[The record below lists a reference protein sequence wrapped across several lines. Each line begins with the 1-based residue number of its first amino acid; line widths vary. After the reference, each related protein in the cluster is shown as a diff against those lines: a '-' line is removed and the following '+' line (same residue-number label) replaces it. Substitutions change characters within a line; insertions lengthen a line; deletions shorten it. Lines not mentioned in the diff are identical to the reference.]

1 MSFLSRLFP
10 DRRSCLNRAAFLL
23 AACVAV
29 SAVGAAPLPV
39 DPLVPAYHPQHVEPP
54 KAISYVLPD
63 GAIRIV
69 GTNTMETILRGFNER
84 FTQTHPGFK
93 FSMQLKK
100 GLMAIGAI
108 THGVT
113 PFAPVPR
120 EFTALEAEP
129 FTKIVGQDPVA
140 IRIGYGSVI
149 SQTRTASL
157 AIYVNQANPIEKL
170 TVEQVARIF
179 TTGHPKGD
187 ITQWGQL
194 GLKGEWAR
202 RRILPYGTSEDSGF
216 GSFMLMHKMEDR
228 PFTPHHVA
236 RPISVDILRLV
247 GTDYGGIGFCATN
260 FVTPQTKLVAIADR
274 EDGYYS
280 AGSADDVVN
289 NRYPYS
295 RYIYLYLRR
304 VAGEPLE
311 PWLKEYLRMVLSQDG
326 QKIIAAETDG
336 FLPLGAR
343 EVAEE
348 LAKLDGD

>member
-1 MSFLSRLFP
+1 MSLLSRLFP
-10 DRRSCLNRAAFLL
+10 ARRSCLKLL
-23 AACVAV
+23 VSLPAACVVTFAV
-29 SAVGAAPLPV
+29 SAAPLAI
-39 DPLVPAYHPQHVEPP
+39 DPLVPAYHPKYVDLP
-54 KAISYVLPD
+54 KDERYVLPD
-63 GAIRIV
+63 GTIRIV

-120 EFTALEAEP
+120 EFTAMEADP
-129 FTKIVGQDPVA
+129 FTKIVGQAPMA

-157 AIYVNQANPIEKL
+157 AIYVNRANPIEKL

-187 ITQWGQL
+187 ITHWGQL

-202 RRILPYGTSEDSGF
+202 RRILPYGTPEDSGF

-228 PFTPHHVA
+228 PFSPGHVE

-247 GTDYGGIGFCATN
+247 GTDAGGIAFCATN
-260 FVTPQTKLVAIADR
+260 FATPQTKLVAIADR
-274 EDGYYS
+274 EDGFYS

-289 NRYPYS
+289 DRYPY
-295 RYIYLYLRR
+295 RRFIYLYLRR
-304 VAGEPLE
+304 LPGEPLE

-326 QKIIAAETDG
+326 QKIIASETDG
-336 FLPLGAR
+336 FLPLGAP
-343 EVAEE
+343 EIAAE
-348 LAKLDGD
+348 LAKINGD